1 MSRTEDLP
9 PTKSIP
15 SYIEDGARIAA
26 ILLVW
31 SVIAAFFAFGLSEL
45 GGTGGLFETYSPQV
59 GGVIALAGLLNAI
72 LYIVYRGIDYW
83 HQLA

>member
-1 MSRTEDLP
+1 MSATDSLP
-9 PTKSIP
+9 STKPIP
-15 SYIEDGARIAA
+15 SYIEEGARIAA

-45 GGTGGLFETYSPQV
+45 GGTGGLFETYSPQI
-59 GGVIALAGLLNAI
+59 GGVIAVAGLLNAI

-83 HQLA
+83 HELA